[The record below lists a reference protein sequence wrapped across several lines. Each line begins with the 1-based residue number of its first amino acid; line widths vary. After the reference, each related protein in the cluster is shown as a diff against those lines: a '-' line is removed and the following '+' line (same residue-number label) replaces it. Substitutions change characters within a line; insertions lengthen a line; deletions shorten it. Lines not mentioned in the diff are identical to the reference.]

1 MRKSRFTE
9 SQIVGILQEARRLSD
24 AWLVTY
30 NEHRPHDAL
39 GRVPPLTYLPRVPP
53 PPGVQLCV
61 VHLTGEPSGSRGA
74 PPIPLRSAA
83 SWDCAS
89 TKQRPSIRRSRGRA
103 A

>member
-30 NEHRPHDAL
+30 NKHRPHDAL

-53 PPGVQLCV
+53 PP
-61 VHLTGEPSGSRGA
+61 ESSYA
-74 PPIPLRSAA
+74 
-83 SWDCAS
+83 WS
-89 TKQRPSIRRSRGRA
+89 T
-103 A
+103 